1 MDAIIRR
8 KGSQESKN
16 EPKPRKWPRETAS
29 NAKFVQLNGWFLNRG
44 SSIWFKAHAAKSWQL
59 LLLYIIKINWSAP
72 VQEVIFFV
80 LILMNCILNASIP
93 FFIIFS
99 GNADRNGFCWVSK
112 K

>member
-1 MDAIIRR
+1 MSAISGTIGISISAGLLFFFEQTRHKTIETIMDAIIRR

-59 LLLYIIKINWSAP
+59 LLLYIIKKTG
-72 VQEVIFFV
+72 V
-80 LILMNCILNASIP
+80 LRYRKLYSSC
-93 FFIIFS
+93 
-99 GNADRNGFCWVSK
+99 
-112 K
+112 

>member
-59 LLLYIIKINWSAP
+59 LLLYIIKKTG
-72 VQEVIFFV
+72 V
-80 LILMNCILNASIP
+80 LRYRKLYSSC
-93 FFIIFS
+93 
-99 GNADRNGFCWVSK
+99 
-112 K
+112 